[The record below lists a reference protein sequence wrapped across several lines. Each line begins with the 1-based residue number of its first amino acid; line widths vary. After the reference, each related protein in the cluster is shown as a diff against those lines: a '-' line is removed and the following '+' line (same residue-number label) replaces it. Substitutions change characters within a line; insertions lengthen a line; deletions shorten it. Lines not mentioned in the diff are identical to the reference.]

1 MKRSYKMTNFN
12 IVSGGVFPELAQEIA
27 KKLNKQLI
35 GVELKRFANGERYV
49 RYTESVRQK
58 NLFIIQSF
66 SENNGYTLNDA
77 LIELFLLIDAAK
89 RASAQ
94 EITAVLPILPYARQD
109 RKARNREPIS
119 VSIILRTLETI
130 GINRIISVDLHSAQ
144 TQAIVNLPFDHL
156 IASPLITAALQKIVA
171 KSPSDYLLVSPD
183 AGRAKETEQYAENL
197 SRDYI
202 HLPKTRNHNDS
213 SKISRPPQISG
224 VKGKKCI
231 IIDDMID
238 TGGTLITAA
247 ETLQRSG
254 AKDIV
259 IATTHGI
266 LSNNAAERFKD
277 SPISK
282 LYIVDTISQAHNKS
296 VLKGKLEII
305 PIAPL
310 MAKAIKRIATGQ
322 SLDFMFN
329 GKNNK

>member
-1 MKRSYKMTNFN
+1 MTNFN
-12 IVSGGVFPELAQEIA
+12 IVSGGVFPELAEEIA
-27 KKLNKQLI
+27 QKLNKKLV

-58 NLFIIQSF
+58 SLFIIQSF
-66 SENNGYTLNDA
+66 SEHNGYTINDA
-77 LIELFLLIDAAK
+77 LSELLFLIDAAR
-89 RASAQ
+89 RASAK

-119 VSIILRTLETI
+119 VSIILRILETI
-130 GINRIISVDLHSAQ
+130 GVNRIVTVDLHSPQ

-156 IASPLITAALQKIVA
+156 IASPLITKALTKLVA
-171 KSPSDYLLVSPD
+171 NSPSDYLLVSPD
-183 AGRAKETEQYAENL
+183 AGRAKETEQYAEDL
-197 SRDYI
+197 DLDYI
-202 HLPKTRNHNDS
+202 HLPKSRNRENS
-213 SKISRPPQISG
+213 SKISRPAEIQG

-247 ETLQRSG
+247 ETLQHSG
-254 AKDIV
+254 AKDIIV
-259 IATTHGI
+259 AATHGI
-266 LSNNAAERFKD
+266 LSNNAAQRFKD

-282 LYIVDTISQAHNKS
+282 LYIVDTVSQAASHAI
-296 VLKGKLEII
+296 LGDRLEII

-310 MAKAIKRIATGQ
+310 MAKAIKRIATGE